1 MHKNHPRRVRERF
14 AREVFPLRSTY
25 AGAVWAMRKWYRS
38 DARIAEKAAKLLKD
52 IYATFGWKT
61 KLIAPLIGRYTLRSL
76 KKEEERLAHGWTY
89 EPSSFYE
96 QNETATALE
105 AAQAIK
111 HRLKVKE
118 KSPAVNEP
126 IPNYGK

>member
-1 MHKNHPRRVRERF
+1 
-14 AREVFPLRSTY
+14 
-25 AGAVWAMRKWYRS
+25 MRKWYRN
-38 DARIAEKAAKLLKD
+38 DARIAEKADKLLKD
-52 IYATFGWKT
+52 IYDTFGWKT

-96 QNETATALE
+96 KNEPAKGLE
-105 AAQAIK
+105 VAQAIK

>member
-1 MHKNHPRRVRERF
+1 MGG
-14 AREVFPLRSTY
+14 FPLRSTY
-25 AGAVWAMRKWYRS
+25 AGAVWAMRKWYRN
-38 DARIAEKAAKLLKD
+38 DARIAEKADKLLKD

-89 EPSSFYE
+89 EPCSFYE
-96 QNETATALE
+96 KNEAAKALE
-105 AAQAIK
+105 VGQAVK

-118 KSPAVNEP
+118 KRSAVNEP